1 MTLRSVPVHILFNLL
16 SPPPAPWRST
26 DHRQA
31 GEPVLVRKNCTKT
44 SAMRSKTI
52 SLPQLSLLTEDGEER
67 SLEGDIDDLTD
78 DGVGLLSPLAPRL
91 APTGMS
97 YLKN

>member
-1 MTLRSVPVHILFNLL
+1 
-16 SPPPAPWRST
+16 
-26 DHRQA
+26 
-31 GEPVLVRKNCTKT
+31 
-44 SAMRSKTI
+44 MRSKTI

-91 APTGMS
+91 APTGML
-97 YLKN
+97 YLKTERMMKYCNVLES

>member
-1 MTLRSVPVHILFNLL
+1 MN
-16 SPPPAPWRST
+16 AST
-26 DHRQA
+26 
-31 GEPVLVRKNCTKT
+31 VI
-44 SAMRSKTI
+44 SMMRSKTV

-67 SLEGDIDDLTD
+67 SLEGDIGDLTD

>member
-1 MTLRSVPVHILFNLL
+1 
-16 SPPPAPWRST
+16 
-26 DHRQA
+26 
-31 GEPVLVRKNCTKT
+31 
-44 SAMRSKTI
+44 MRSKTV

-67 SLEGDIDDLTD
+67 SLEGDIDVLTD